1 MVNKFYNLVTD
12 FYEYGWGESFHFG
25 PRARGETFH
34 ESLRRHEYYLALRLG
49 LDQNKLCADFGCG
62 VGGPM
67 RNIARFSGAKIVG
80 INNNDYQIKVRAAS
94 QAIRRAVSSIRTDAD
109 AAPSVAVWRCRR
121 CPARRLCLTDE
132 LI

>member
-1 MVNKFYNLVTD
+1 VNKFYNLVTD

-80 INNNDYQIKVRAAS
+80 INNNDYQIKVRTHCLLAVRGPLFAS
-94 QAIRRAVSSIRTDAD
+94 AS
-109 AAPSVAVWRCRR
+109 
-121 CPARRLCLTDE
+121 LTVCA
-132 LI
+132 LGV